1 MTLLRLHQ
9 SPIMFFV
16 TIFKTTVLKKV
27 NDKDDESTEDCSFSS
42 TQDLKPLRLF
52 LLNFQQ
58 KHQR

>member
-42 TQDLKPLRLF
+42 THDL
-52 LLNFQQ
+52 
-58 KHQR
+58 